1 METQHK
7 AVFIGGPKARQIMV
21 LEHPHG
27 EIRIPVLERSSVLH
41 EVSFN
46 NEEWNQPFKMNYFT
60 YVDTLRMRDPH
71 SIDVVLHF
79 YTAPGISQDELL
91 SLALMN
97 YATQTATYHQ
107 VAEKI

>member
-7 AVFIGGPKARQIMV
+7 AVFIGGPKAGQIKV
-21 LEHPHG
+21 LDYPHG
-27 EIRIPVLERSSVLH
+27 EIRIPVLERQSVLYEVDWTH
-41 EVSFN
+41 EELN
-46 NEEWNQPFKMNYFT
+46 KALRMNHFT
-60 YVDTLRMRDPH
+60 YVDTLRLRDPH
-71 SIDVVLHF
+71 APDVVVHY